1 MTPSPTCE
9 DFFILAKGKRT
20 PSSSTQP
27 PQPPKQE
34 RNSRGVKSLLILDTP
49 MANVIH
55 VGTNEAVLA
64 TRKTILEKAGH
75 NVVLARDLR
84 EVMAACEA
92 GSFDVGIIGQA
103 LPAME
108 KLRVTD
114 TLRKLC
120 SGIRILEFHDAI
132 KPDVETADANLRVA
146 DTTPA
151 TFLDTITELARVHRK
166 KGKASE

>member
-1 MTPSPTCE
+1 
-9 DFFILAKGKRT
+9 
-20 PSSSTQP
+20 
-27 PQPPKQE
+27 
-34 RNSRGVKSLLILDTP
+34 

-64 TRKTILEKAGH
+64 TRKTILQKAGH

-84 EVMAACEA
+84 QVMSACDA

-114 TLRKLC
+114 TLRRLC

-132 KPDVETADANLRVA
+132 KPDVDTADAHLRVA
-146 DTTPA
+146 DTNPGN
-151 TFLDTITELARVHRK
+151 FLDTVTELALVGRK
-166 KGKASE
+166 KGKASEK

>member
-1 MTPSPTCE
+1 
-9 DFFILAKGKRT
+9 LARTKLSCRQGKQF
-20 PSSSTQP
+20 S
-27 PQPPKQE
+27 K
-34 RNSRGVKSLLILDTP
+34 
-49 MANVIH
+49 
-55 VGTNEAVLA
+55 
-64 TRKTILEKAGH
+64 KAGQK
-75 NVVLARDLR
+75 VVLARDLR
-84 EVMAACEA
+84 QVMSACEQ
-92 GSFDVGIIGQA
+92 GSFDVGIVGQA

-114 TLRKLC
+114 ALRRLC

-151 TFLDTITELARVHRK
+151 NFLEAVTELARVRRK

>member
-1 MTPSPTCE
+1 
-9 DFFILAKGKRT
+9 
-20 PSSSTQP
+20 
-27 PQPPKQE
+27 
-34 RNSRGVKSLLILDTP
+34 

-75 NVVLARDLR
+75 SVVLARDLR

-92 GSFDVGIIGQA
+92 GSFDVGVIGQA
-103 LPAME
+103 LPHME

-120 SGIRILEFHDAI
+120 SGIRILELHDAI
-132 KPDVETADANLRVA
+132 KPDVDTADAHLRVA

-151 TFLDTITELARVHRK
+151 GFLDTVTELARIRRK
-166 KGKASE
+166 KEKPPSSQAASTIRNPRAK